1 MKSGENRASKC
12 LKVQECLKSFT
23 ILELS
28 HVVYVTALTTTFST
42 CRCPLA
48 HSISPRKL
56 ANKFCH
62 THLVNCVSLLGFEPT
77 PIGQLV
83 KGEENEARKA
93 GVFYPNYYFVLLCTK
108 RAKVTKNSLVA
119 WSYMTCRRSVGI
131 DFSSVTLT
139 KRLLG
144 KHESLLNNNDSIKIL
159 WPFFTYEIEL
169 RSGFLRDDIHEFL
182 MKIRH
187 DILVNESF
195 KSAKYEL
202 LNPFRTQEKFQIR
215 DTNKISAECMNSLIT
230 PLKSTQ
236 VGVTK

>member
-1 MKSGENRASKC
+1 MQRLSCNRKEDRDYWNKLLINQAWKVGKIEPQNA
-12 LKVQECLKSFT
+12 LKCLKSFT
-23 ILELS
+23 IQYSILELS

-119 WSYMTCRRSVGI
+119 WSYMTCRRSTA
-131 DFSSVTLT
+131 SVL
-139 KRLLG
+139 
-144 KHESLLNNNDSIKIL
+144 I
-159 WPFFTYEIEL
+159 
-169 RSGFLRDDIHEFL
+169 FL
-182 MKIRH
+182 
-187 DILVNESF
+187 V
-195 KSAKYEL
+195 
-202 LNPFRTQEKFQIR
+202 
-215 DTNKISAECMNSLIT
+215 
-230 PLKSTQ
+230 
-236 VGVTK
+236 